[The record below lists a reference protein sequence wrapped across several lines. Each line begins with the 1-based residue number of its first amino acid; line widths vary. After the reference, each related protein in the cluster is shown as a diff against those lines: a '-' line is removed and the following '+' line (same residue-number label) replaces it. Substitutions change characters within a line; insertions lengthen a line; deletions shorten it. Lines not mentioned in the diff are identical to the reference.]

1 MGETSNEL
9 ERIFNSYRYRVKYI
23 VWSACWW
30 KQHASE
36 KSLNFFGSQNA
47 KGFYSFKLEKNTK
60 REILKLNIFYLVEKI
75 VRFHVD
81 CRPQIRIVYLLHFS
95 QTCEF
100 WSSEA
105 NRRLR
110 FSLLSI
116 ILTDLLGNKT
126 LLHGFKRS
134 WFVICGFRSVL
145 CFSVSRFV
153 ACDRNYDW
161 RQRKTQLW
169 SLEFAC
175 LWKAQQSLSAVR
187 GPWIR
192 RDQRAVG
199 CLF

>member
-1 MGETSNEL
+1 MWPFWAT
-9 ERIFNSYRYRVKYI
+9 V
-23 VWSACWW
+23 VSACWW

-36 KSLNFFGSQNA
+36 KYLNFFRVTKCKRILFLQL
-47 KGFYSFKLEKNTK
+47 KEKTK
-60 REILKLNIFYLVEKI
+60 RKILKLNIFYLVEKI

-145 CFSVSRFV
+145 CVSLFQGLFLV
-153 ACDRNYDW
+153 IVIMIDGSG
-161 RQRKTQLW
+161 KTQLW
-169 SLEFAC
+169 TWLLNFS
-175 LWKAQQSLSAVR
+175 VNNR
-187 GPWIR
+187 
-192 RDQRAVG
+192 
-199 CLF
+199 